1 MTSCAPNSSAS
12 IEVSNNKKIINA
24 VVSILKEIVEDNKR
38 NKGIKPDIL
47 EKQKRL
53 SFYSKNSASI
63 TVGGYLER
71 ILKYTHIEESTLI
84 IALIYIDR
92 MCEINS
98 IFLVDSNIHRVMF
111 TGILLAI
118 KYNEDD
124 FYTNNYYSKVGGIS
138 INEMNSLEY
147 EFVKLLKYSL
157 FVKTLTYEKYK
168 TYLYHYRK

>member
-1 MTSCAPNSSAS
+1 MTSSSPNSTAGV
-12 IEVSNNKKIINA
+12 EVSTNKKIVSA
-24 VVSILKEIVEDNKR
+24 VVSILKEIVEDNKH
-38 NKGIKPDIL
+38 NKCIKPDTL

-53 SFYSKNSASI
+53 SFYSKNTASI
-63 TVGGYLER
+63 TVGGYLDR

-111 TGILLAI
+111 TGILLAL

-124 FYTNNYYSKVGGIS
+124 FYTNNYYSKVGGIT

-157 FVKTLTYEKYK
+157 FVKTPTYEKYK
-168 TYLYHYRK
+168 TYLYHYKK

>member
-1 MTSCAPNSSAS
+1 MTSSAPNSSAGV
-12 IEVSNNKKIINA
+12 EVSTNKKIVSA
-24 VVSILKEIVEDNKR
+24 VVSILKEIVEDNKH
-38 NKGIKPDIL
+38 NKCIKPDTL

-53 SFYSKNSASI
+53 SFYSKNTASI
-63 TVGGYLER
+63 TVGGYLDR

-111 TGILLAI
+111 TGILLAL

-124 FYTNNYYSKVGGIS
+124 FYTNNYYSKVAGIT

-157 FVKTLTYEKYK
+157 FVKTPTYEKYK
-168 TYLYHYRK
+168 TYLYHYKK